1 MTNQT
6 SDMAAPKTHD
16 MSYTEQIVARLT
28 PRGLRFERA
37 CTQADDRDCW
47 LCGELDA
54 WNKVLTL
61 VSLELIE
68 AVPGW
73 LTLRSTPAKQR
84 QYRSEE
90 ELYDAAYVFC
100 WLPKVHRCVQAIRL
114 EGANLEIFYRP
125 AYAFASAL
133 CRSCNIRDLALRG
146 TPNTFICE
154 EELVEG
160 LGGLAVLENFEFA
173 CSLINQTIASH
184 LVVLLRRNVKQIAS
198 VVIESNRMSN
208 GTANQLL
215 RALHSCHALNQLS
228 LANNPLDPKCIR
240 TLSRLLRSSK
250 TLKKLDLSGCF
261 RLNADIR
268 TLSEAL
274 ETNTSLMEL
283 SLGRCQTNLVSVL
296 EALKVNNTLQRMDL
310 TRSALDDNEVA
321 TLSSVLQRNTG
332 LRHLVLEQCGINDDA
347 AEALAAALRTNCTLE
362 TVNLKS
368 NSVSVIAVAAFCE
381 ALRNND
387 SVKMVLFCSVLGSH
401 QDRTNLS
408 FLMDEDNGYGR
419 IQMTWCAVDIPPLSA
434 AVARVSE
441 SPTELHLVPIYHLD
455 EESVCALL
463 ENLATNTRVL
473 VLTIELGQRCR
484 EAIDALYCALPQNQS
499 IRRLGVTAAI
509 DNASDCGMFSL
520 VAKALV
526 LNNTVTDVSM
536 RSEITSLRS
545 IKSIAHLLSKNTSIT
560 KLAVNINQAFPI
572 KRLAILSRGLTK
584 NKNVSEFPLPEQS
597 SANCVTRRVLN
608 ALRRNACLQNSAIRF
623 VTKQRQDRRAAQA
636 FEELCGS
643 ASFLAQVMEVMGQS
657 EEEARS
663 TALSARHY
671 IQTNYFRL
679 VGVVRESVACYP
691 SASVQLGD
699 LNQDCLCSIV
709 KHLKLSDVV
718 QTEP

>member
-1 MTNQT
+1 M
-6 SDMAAPKTHD
+6 SSSSPRPRAAKEHRAPQYNNHGA
-16 MSYTEQIVARLT
+16 IN
-28 PRGLRFERA
+28 GLRFERA

-125 AYAFASAL
+125 AYALASAL

-228 LANNPLDPKCIR
+228 LANNPLDPKMYQD
-240 TLSRLLRSSK
+240 S

-362 TVNLKS
+362 TLNLKS
-368 NSVSVIAVAAFCE
+368 NSVSVFAVAAFCE

-545 IKSIAHLLSKNTSIT
+545 IKFIAHLLSKNTSIT

-584 NKNVSEFPLPEQS
+584 NKNVSKFPLPEQS

-636 FEELCGS
+636 FEELCCS
-643 ASFLAQVMEVMGQS
+643 ASFLAHVMEAMGQS
-657 EEEARS
+657 ESRGQIFHA
-663 TALSARHY
+663 
-671 IQTNYFRL
+671 TNYFRL

>member
-6 SDMAAPKTHD
+6 SDVAPPRSND
-16 MSYTEQIVARLT
+16 MSYPEQIVARLKA
-28 PRGLRFERA
+28 RALRFELA
-37 CTQADDRDCW
+37 CTQADDCDCW
-47 LCGELDA
+47 LFGELDA

-68 AVPGW
+68 AVPGR
-73 LTLRSTPAKQR
+73 LALRSTPTQQR

-90 ELYDAAYVFC
+90 ELYNAAYVFC
-100 WLPKVHRCVQAIRL
+100 WLPKVHRCVQSIRL
-114 EGANLEIFYRP
+114 EGADLEIFYRP
-125 AYAFASAL
+125 AFALASAL
-133 CRSCNIRDLALRG
+133 GRSCNIRDLALRG

-160 LGGLAVLENFEFA
+160 LAGLSVLENFEFA
-173 CSLINQTIASH
+173 CFLVNMTIASH
-184 LVVLLRRNVKQIAS
+184 LVALLRRNVKQITS
-198 VVIESNRMSN
+198 VVIESNRMSYTITN
-208 GTANQLL
+208 HLL
-215 RALHSCHALNQLS
+215 RALHSCHALNHLS
-228 LANNPLDPKCIR
+228 LANNPLDPTCAR
-240 TLSRLLRSSK
+240 TLSRLLRASK

-268 TLSEAL
+268 TLSDAL
-274 ETNTSLMEL
+274 HANTSLLEL

-321 TLSSVLQRNTG
+321 TLASALQRNAG

-347 AEALAAALRTNCTLE
+347 ADALAGALQTNCTLE
-362 TVNLKS
+362 TLNLKS
-368 NSVSVIAVAAFCE
+368 NRVSVTGVAAFCE

-387 SVKMVLFCSVLGSH
+387 TVKMVLFCSVLGSH

-408 FLMDEDNGYGR
+408 FVMDEDKGYGR

-434 AVARVSE
+434 AVSRDSD
-441 SPTELHLVPIYHLD
+441 SPTELHLGPIHQLD

-473 VLTIELGQRCR
+473 VLTIELGQRCKQ
-484 EAIDALYCALPQNQS
+484 AIDALCSALPQNQS
-499 IRRLGVTAAI
+499 IRRFGVTAAI
-509 DNASDCGMFSL
+509 DNASDFGMFSL

-536 RSEITSLRS
+536 QSEITSLRS
-545 IKSIAHLLSKNTSIT
+545 IKSIALLLSKNTGIT

-691 SASVQLGD
+691 SSEAFS
-699 LNQDCLCSIV
+699 
-709 KHLKLSDVV
+709 
-718 QTEP
+718 